1 MINYFRILGVKSSA
15 NEDEIKKAYKRLSNK
30 YHPDKLLNLTEDE
43 KEQAGVQLQR
53 VKEAYDVLS
62 DAKKRAAFIKDFN
75 NVIVPDP
82 TAAMKEL
89 WDSYYPSVKG

>member
-1 MINYFRILGVKSSA
+1 MMYC
-15 NEDEIKKAYKRLSNK
+15 
-30 YHPDKLLNLTEDE
+30 LTP
-43 KEQAGVQLQR
+43 
-53 VKEAYDVLS
+53 
-62 DAKKRAAFIKDFN
+62 KKRAAFIKDFN